1 MLLSEWLVGRAMGE
15 SMRIKASGGLRAA
28 LAGALMMVAAWPA
41 AAEVVWTSPQIGA
54 WRVYADRGRGG
65 TTCFMTSIAGGS
77 GVLYAITPGPKQV
90 LAMRHDKWNIP
101 AGATA
106 RIQMQIDRRSLWT
119 VNVRR
124 ATDRSDTIVMET
136 DFDESSLRFLHEF
149 REGNVLNIAFPN
161 GDRYQINLTGTRA
174 STDYLIHCNR
184 AYVQGESGLRDA
196 MGN

>member
-1 MLLSEWLVGRAMGE
+1 
-15 SMRIKASGGLRAA
+15 MRTKASGRVRAA
-28 LAGALMMVAAWPA
+28 LASALVLATAWPA
-41 AAEVVWTSPQIGA
+41 AAEVVWSSPQLGA

-77 GVLYAITPGPKQV
+77 GVLYAITPGPKQI

-101 AGATA
+101 PGATA
-106 RIQMQIDRRSLWT
+106 RIQMQIDRMTLWT

-136 DFDESSLRFLHEF
+136 DFDEASVRFLREF
-149 REGNVLNIAFPN
+149 RDGNVLNVAFPN